1 MAVPNLNFRGIPPG
15 VLFRAVILI
24 SILTGMVVLAS
35 STSLGEYFNEEQLLL
50 WIDGFRQ
57 AWWSPVLLLVLY
69 GLTSFGLPAGPLLA
83 VGATFGTLYGSI
95 YNLAGLL
102 LAAVASFIMAKL
114 LGREFVVHI
123 TGRRLRRAER
133 YLHRFGFWPLVQTRF
148 LPLPASVVNFG
159 AALAGVPMR
168 LFLVASLVGF
178 LPSTVIHTYF
188 IAELITNEGQDRL
201 LTGALYLGAFV
212 VFNLVIGWSWITEQ
226 LKRRKRYHQLCH
238 QRALHRQSDAP
249 SREMRAS

>member
-1 MAVPNLNFRGIPPG
+1 MAVPTLNFRGIPPAL
-15 VLFRAVILI
+15 LFRAVILI
-24 SILTGMVVLAS
+24 SLLLGVVVLVN
-35 STSLGEYFNEEQLLL
+35 STSLGEYFDEEHLLL
-50 WIDGFRQ
+50 WMDGFRQ

-69 GLTSFGLPAGPLLA
+69 GLTSFGLPAGPLLV

-102 LAAVASFIMAKL
+102 LAAMVSFILAKL

-123 TGRRLRRAER
+123 TGNRLRRAER
-133 YLHRFGFWPLVQTRF
+133 YVHRFGFWPLVQTRF

-188 IAELITNEGQDRL
+188 IAELITNESQNRL

-238 QRALHRQSDAP
+238 QRAIHRQSDVP
-249 SREMRAS
+249 SREIVG